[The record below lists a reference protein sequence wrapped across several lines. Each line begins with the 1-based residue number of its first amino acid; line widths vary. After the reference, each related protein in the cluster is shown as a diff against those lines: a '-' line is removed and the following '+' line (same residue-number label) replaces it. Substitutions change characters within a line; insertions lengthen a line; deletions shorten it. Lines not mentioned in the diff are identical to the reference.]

1 MKLSEK
7 QLEVISKTAAQAALE
22 HLEKERQKQEK
33 EKRDRRLRNTKLLL
47 RNYRNFKR
55 HCESIPEE
63 LKNLDEYL
71 ELDEL
76 GKEDLAVESIKRSKK
91 RTMAMVKFIDK
102 MLAVYKI
109 MCEMSDKEEDKRS
122 YQTIYLLYI
131 SDKKLSAS
139 EIATCHN
146 TDIRTVYRDVD
157 RACKALSALIF
168 GVDSIR
174 FYE

>member
-7 QLEVISKTAAQAALE
+7 QIETISKIAAQAVLE

-55 HCESIPEE
+55 HCESIPQE
-63 LKNLDEYL
+63 LKNLDEHL
-71 ELDEL
+71 QLDEW
-76 GKEDLAVESIKRSKK
+76 GKEELAIESIKRSKE

-102 MLAVYKI
+102 MLAVYKV
-109 MCEMSDKEEDKRS
+109 MCDLSEKEEDKRS

-131 SDKKLSAS
+131 SDKKFTAA
-139 EIATCHN
+139 EIATCHK
-146 TDIRTVYRDVD
+146 TDIRTVYRDVE
-157 RACKALSALIF
+157 RACKALSTLIF

>member
-7 QLEVISKTAAQAALE
+7 QLEVISKAAAQAAFE
-22 HLEKERQKQEK
+22 HLEQQRQKQEK

-76 GKEDLAVESIKRSKK
+76 GKEDLAVESIKRSKE

-102 MLAVYKI
+102 MLAVYKV
-109 MCEMSDKEEDKRS
+109 MSDMSTKEEDKRS

-131 SDKKLSAS
+131 SDKKFSAA
-139 EIATCHN
+139 EVATCHN
-146 TDIRTVYRDVD
+146 TDVRTVYRDVD
-157 RACKALSALIF
+157 RACKALSSLIF